1 MHEEHAMRKTVPRFF
16 VIVLALAAAV
26 GIVSV
31 GTASAGTTVPFAS
44 GTDWTAFAADPG
56 TTPFLQT
63 PNVLGQAQL
72 VCMSAVA
79 PPSCPSGATIY
90 DSPFYGWTADLTAIP
105 GAHWI
110 WRPGIDGTSTPADL
124 ADYFFSKT
132 IILDGAPVSGIISVA
147 VDDYASVRVNQ
158 QVVGTLGSTGDA
170 SQAGKH
176 TYLTSYDI
184 SGYLRPGRNVVTV
197 EAQNGPWYFSGLCNP
212 CSYALNPAGVVF
224 GGSMSFT
231 PAGPQE
237 QLGGLDLNEYCQS
250 LGYTG
255 VVQTKPRLGFAAAID
270 NWRCVSND
278 GRHPFSME
286 QACKWEYDLRAVEAR
301 FLDRDDAYS
310 WKCFKA

>member
-1 MHEEHAMRKTVPRFF
+1 MRTTLARLF
-16 VIVLALAAAV
+16 VIALALAGATGIFTVGAA
-26 GIVSV
+26 G
-31 GTASAGTTVPFAS
+31 AATTVPFAS
-44 GTDWTAFAADPG
+44 GTDWSTFTADPG
-56 TTPFLQT
+56 STPFLQT
-63 PNVLGQAQL
+63 PNVLGPAQL
-72 VCMSAVA
+72 VCMSAMA

-90 DSPFYGWTADLTAIP
+90 NSPFFGWTADLTAIP

-132 IILDGAPVSGIISVA
+132 IILDGAPTGGTISVA

-158 QVVGTLGSTGDA
+158 QVVGTLGSIVDA
-170 SQAGKH
+170 SLAGKH
-176 TYLTSYDI
+176 TSLTAYDI

-224 GGSMSFT
+224 GGSMTFN

-250 LGYTG
+250 LGYNG
-255 VVQTKPRLGFAAAID
+255 VVQTKPRLGFATAID
-270 NWRCVSND
+270 NWRCSRDD
-278 GRHPFSME
+278 GLHPFSME
-286 QACKWEYDLRAVEAR
+286 QACQWEYDLQAVEAR

-310 WKCFKA
+310 WKCFNA

>member
-1 MHEEHAMRKTVPRFF
+1 MHRTLARLF
-16 VIVLALAAAV
+16 VIALTLAGAV
-26 GIVSV
+26 GIFTV
-31 GTASAGTTVPFAS
+31 GTAGAATTISFTS
-44 GTDWTAFAADPG
+44 GTDWTAFTADPG
-56 TTPFLQT
+56 STPFLQT
-63 PNVLGQAQL
+63 PNVLGPAQL

-90 DSPFYGWTADLTAIP
+90 NSPFYGWTADLMAIS

-132 IILDGAPVSGIISVA
+132 IILDGAPTGGTIYVA

-158 QVVGTLGSTGDA
+158 QVVGTLGSIVDA
-170 SQAGKH
+170 SLAGKH
-176 TYLTSYDI
+176 TYLTAYDI
-184 SGYLRPGRNVVTV
+184 GGYLRAGRNVVTV

-224 GGSMSFT
+224 GGSMT
-231 PAGPQE
+231 LNPAGPQE

-250 LGYTG
+250 LGYNG

-270 NWRCVSND
+270 NWRCSSED
-278 GRHPFSME
+278 GLHPFSME
-286 QACKWEYDLRAVEAR
+286 QACKWEYDLQAVEAR

-310 WKCFKA
+310 WKCFNA